1 MVLIGAMSGIVNSE
15 QYCFFNALVQS
26 LLNIHNVHRLL
37 SEHVHFL
44 EEGEGKCCLLYVNIR
59 GE

>member
-1 MVLIGAMSGIVNSE
+1 MSGIVNSG

-26 LLNIHNVHRLL
+26 LSNVHNVHRLL
-37 SEHVHFL
+37 SEHVHSR
-44 EEGEGKCCLLYVNIR
+44 EESEGKCCLFYVNIR

>member
-1 MVLIGAMSGIVNSE
+1 MSGIVNSR

-26 LLNIHNVHRLL
+26 LLNVYNVHRLL
-37 SEHVHFL
+37 SEHVHSL
-44 EEGEGKCCLLYVNIR
+44 EEGEGKWCWFYVNIR